1 MVVIIILFERIG
13 QYDGVASP
21 ILSCELGGTSKEGV
35 QWTVDDLDSGG
46 ELMANKNKSFASE
59 SNGDVFLGTIPLLGH
74 SWGEWENFHWFEN

>member
-1 MVVIIILFERIG
+1 M
-13 QYDGVASP
+13 
-21 ILSCELGGTSKEGV
+21 